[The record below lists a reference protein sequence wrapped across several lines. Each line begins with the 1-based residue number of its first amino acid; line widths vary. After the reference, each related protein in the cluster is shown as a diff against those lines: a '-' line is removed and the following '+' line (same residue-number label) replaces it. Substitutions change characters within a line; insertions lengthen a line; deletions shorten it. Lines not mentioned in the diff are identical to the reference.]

1 MVDNPF
7 SEKLLHTSFYIE
19 MLRAVAKLFQN
30 KLSLCVKSEP
40 VTDGAD
46 AYILNTECS
55 YVMHR
60 F

>member
-1 MVDNPF
+1 
-7 SEKLLHTSFYIE
+7 

-46 AYILNTECS
+46 AMVYVLYILNTECS